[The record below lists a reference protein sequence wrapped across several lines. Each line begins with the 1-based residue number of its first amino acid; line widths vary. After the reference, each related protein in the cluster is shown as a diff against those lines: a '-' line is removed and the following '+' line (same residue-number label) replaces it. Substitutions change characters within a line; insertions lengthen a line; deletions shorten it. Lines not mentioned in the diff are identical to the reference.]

1 MKSEN
6 ELIRLNKN
14 ADRRIREGH
23 SWIYSNE
30 IDTRSASLKDF
41 EPGQLVDVVNS
52 QDKWLGRGYIN
63 PNSLISIRLLSRD
76 KSINIDR
83 SLIVHRL
90 NIALGLRKRFY
101 RKPYYRLV
109 FGESDGLP
117 GLIIDRY
124 GDYYVVAIA
133 TAGMQKLQTEIL
145 TALDK
150 VLKPKGVV
158 LRNDASIRQQEG
170 LDRYVEIASGAVPD
184 LVELE
189 EGDCRFQVSLT
200 EGQKT
205 GWFFDQAA
213 NRQKMLEY
221 VSGKTVLDVCS
232 YVGAWSVQAAKAGAT
247 EVTAVD
253 VSAKALDAAHYNAEL
268 NNVADKLILIEG
280 DAFDAMRELKQEN
293 HRYDVVIL
301 DPPAFIKKRKDIKQG
316 LIAYKRLNELAVR
329 LVNNDGIL
337 ISASCSH
344 HLSGQDLVKT
354 LQQAAR
360 HNDRWLQILEEGKQG
375 IDHPVHPAIPETSYL
390 KAYYCRVLRN

>member
-1 MKSEN
+1 M
-6 ELIRLNKN
+6 
-14 ADRRIREGH
+14 
-23 SWIYSNE
+23 
-30 IDTRSASLKDF
+30 
-41 EPGQLVDVVNS
+41 
-52 QDKWLGRGYIN
+52 
-63 PNSLISIRLLSRD
+63 
-76 KSINIDR
+76 
-83 SLIVHRL
+83 
-90 NIALGLRKRFY
+90 
-101 RKPYYRLV
+101 
-109 FGESDGLP
+109 
-117 GLIIDRY
+117 
-124 GDYYVVAIA
+124 AIA

-189 EGDCRFQVSLT
+189 EGDCRYQVSLT

-213 NRQKMLEY
+213 NRQNMLEY

>member
-63 PNSLISIRLLSRD
+63 PNSLICIRLLSRD
-76 KSINIDR
+76 KSIDIDR
-83 SLIVHRL
+83 S
-90 NIALGLRKRFY
+90 
-101 RKPYYRLV
+101 
-109 FGESDGLP
+109 
-117 GLIIDRY
+117 
-124 GDYYVVAIA
+124 
-133 TAGMQKLQTEIL
+133 
-145 TALDK
+145 
-150 VLKPKGVV
+150 
-158 LRNDASIRQQEG
+158 
-170 LDRYVEIASGAVPD
+170 SGAVPD

-268 NNVADKLILIEG
+268 NNVADKLVLIEG

>member
-1 MKSEN
+1 MK
-6 ELIRLNKN
+6 LNKN

-30 IDTRSASLKDF
+30 IDTRTTSLKDF
-41 EPGQLVDVVNS
+41 EPGQIIDVVNS
-52 QDKWLGRGYIN
+52 QDKWLGKGYIN
-63 PNSLISIRLLSRD
+63 PNSLICVRLLSRD
-76 KSINIDR
+76 KNIEINR
-83 SLIVHRL
+83 SLIVHKL
-90 NIALGLRKRFY
+90 NIALSLRERFY
-101 RKPYYRLV
+101 KKPYYRLV

-124 GDYYVVAIA
+124 GDYCVVAIA

-145 TALDK
+145 AALDK
-150 VLKPKGVV
+150 VIKPKGVV
-158 LRNDASIRQQEG
+158 LRNDSNIRQQEG
-170 LDRYVEIASGAVPD
+170 LDRFVEIASGSVPD
-184 LVELE
+184 QVHLE

-213 NRQKMLEY
+213 NRQKMLQY
-221 VSGKTVLDVCS
+221 VAGKSVLDVCS
-232 YVGAWSVQAAKAGAT
+232 YVGAWSVQAAAAGAK
-247 EVTAVD
+247 EVSSVD
-253 VSAKALDAAHYNAEL
+253 ISSKALDAVHHNAEL
-268 NNVADKLILIEG
+268 NNVADKLVMIEG
-280 DAFDAMRELKQEN
+280 DAFDAMRELKQEGR
-293 HRYDVVIL
+293 RYDVVIL

-344 HLSGQDLVKT
+344 HLSGQDLIKT

-360 HNDRWLQILEEGKQG
+360 HNDRFIQILEEGKQG

-390 KAYYCRVLRN
+390 KAFYCRVLRN